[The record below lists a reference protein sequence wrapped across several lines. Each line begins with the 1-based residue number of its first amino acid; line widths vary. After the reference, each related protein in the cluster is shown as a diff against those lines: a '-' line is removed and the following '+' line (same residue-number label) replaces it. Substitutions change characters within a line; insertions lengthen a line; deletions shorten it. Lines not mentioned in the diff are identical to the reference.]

1 MSHLYLGIF
10 MDGETLRLALIS
22 RGLRGTRLV
31 DCLRLEGFLE
41 RSKPE
46 LQNEIGAFL
55 GKNKA
60 VGCRSVL
67 VLPRSE
73 FIVRKLELPVAA
85 QVNLPKVVEYQL
97 ASLLPSEEAEICYD
111 FFVSKAGKD
120 AKAMGVTVFV
130 LLKSVVEAKL
140 RTCESAG
147 LKIERVVPSSAVL
160 ASCLEALQ
168 QRVRKP
174 ALLFCYAVGTH
185 CEMASFA
192 GGLLQ
197 QVQELPCSSE
207 EELLQ
212 ALQRETKVFR
222 SQAQVPEA
230 APVDAFL
237 FSPVHRI
244 WERETQDR
252 LLKFHAISNL
262 VQLGLSRGKTTLD
275 AQEVKDDF
283 LPVMAALTSFK
294 RRNPYA
300 INLLPPE
307 KRVEKSLWASVPV
320 CLLLGIN
327 LIFLLALSLRKP
339 VQQEIYSRQL
349 QREVRRLEP
358 EVKKIRQVETQI
370 DTYQKRAELLTN
382 FKKSTAVNLGAWNEL
397 STLLPKNSWITNF
410 ALKDQSV
417 EITGMSDEASKLLQI
432 LDRSPYFRK
441 AEFTAPIT
449 RDGLGKEVFL
459 IRMAIE
465 ASSPQSPPI
474 AQASA
479 EKESK

>member
-1 MSHLYLGIF
+1 
-10 MDGETLRLALIS
+10 
-22 RGLRGTRLV
+22 
-31 DCLRLEGFLE
+31 
-41 RSKPE
+41 
-46 LQNEIGAFL
+46 
-55 GKNKA
+55 
-60 VGCRSVL
+60 
-67 VLPRSE
+67 
-73 FIVRKLELPVAA
+73 
-85 QVNLPKVVEYQL
+85 
-97 ASLLPSEEAEICYD
+97 
-111 FFVSKAGKD
+111 
-120 AKAMGVTVFV
+120 
-130 LLKSVVEAKL
+130 
-140 RTCESAG
+140 
-147 LKIERVVPSSAVL
+147 
-160 ASCLEALQ
+160 
-168 QRVRKP
+168 
-174 ALLFCYAVGTH
+174 
-185 CEMASFA
+185 
-192 GGLLQ
+192 
-197 QVQELPCSSE
+197 
-207 EELLQ
+207 
-212 ALQRETKVFR
+212 
-222 SQAQVPEA
+222 
-230 APVDAFL
+230 
-237 FSPVHRI
+237 
-244 WERETQDR
+244 

-262 VQLGLSRGKTTLD
+262 VQLGISRGKTTLD

-283 LPVMAALTSFK
+283 LPVLAALTSFK

-307 KRVEKSLWASVPV
+307 KRVEKSRWASVPV
-320 CLLLGIN
+320 YVLLGIN

-432 LDRSPYFRK
+432 LDSSPYFRK

-449 RDGLGKEVFL
+449 RDGLGKEVFR

-465 ASSPQSPPI
+465 TLSPQPPPI

-479 EKESK
+479 AKEIK